1 VSDKIHIEKI
11 IRLAVSEDKIH
22 NDITSKLSF
31 SKLHK
36 SKVKVISKNQGI
48 IFGLNVIKKLIRF
61 VDNNLKIS
69 VKVRDGQNVKKNQVI
84 LLLSG
89 KTISILKSERTLLN
103 FLGHLSGIATETK
116 KKKKITNGKAKICC
130 TRKTLP
136 GLRYLQ
142 KKAVLAGGG
151 VNNRYNLESE
161 IFVKDNHHIDKVDF
175 RKKIISIIKKNK
187 QKKIITVE
195 VDNISQLKQINDLKI
210 NRILFDNFKPNEL
223 KKALKVTPKKIE
235 TEASGNIT
243 PTNIVS
249 YANTGVDRISLGY
262 LTHSVKNFD
271 LSLIFD

>member
-1 VSDKIHIEKI
+1 MSDKVHIEKI

-61 VDNNLKIS
+61 IDNNLKIT
-69 VKVRDGQNVKKNQVI
+69 VKVKDGQNVKKNQVI
-84 LLLSG
+84 FLLSG

-103 FLGHLSGIATETK
+103 FLGHLSGIATETNK
-116 KKKKITNGKAKICC
+116 LKKIVNGKAKICC

-142 KKAVLAGGG
+142 KKAVLTGGG

-195 VDNISQLKQINDLKI
+195 VDNIGQLKQINDLKI
-210 NRILFDNFKPNEL
+210 NRILFDNFKPNQL
-223 KKALKVTPKKIE
+223 KKALQVTPKKIE

-243 PTNIVS
+243 PTNIIS

>member
-1 VSDKIHIEKI
+1 MSDKIHIEKI
-11 IRLAVSEDKIH
+11 IRLAISEDKIH

-61 VDNNLKIS
+61 IDNNLKIT
-69 VKVRDGQNVKKNQVI
+69 VKVKDGQNVKKNQVI
-84 LLLSG
+84 FLLSG

-103 FLGHLSGIATETK
+103 FLGHLSGIATETNK
-116 KKKKITNGKAKICC
+116 LKKITNNKVKICC

-195 VDNISQLKQINDLKI
+195 VDNIRQLKQINDLKI

>member
-1 VSDKIHIEKI
+1 MSDKIHIEKI

-61 VDNNLKIS
+61 IDNNLKIT
-69 VKVRDGQNVKKNQVI
+69 VKVKDGQNVKKNQVI

-89 KTISILKSERTLLN
+89 KTISILKLERILLN
-103 FLGHLSGIATETK
+103 FLGHLSGIATETNK
-116 KKKKITNGKAKICC
+116 LKKITNGKTKICC

-195 VDNISQLKQINDLKI
+195 VDNIRQLKQINDLKI

-243 PTNIVS
+243 PTSIVS